1 MMIIVVVWW
10 WWWCGFGGGGGGVA
24 VMVMDHHTSER
35 SAGFRG
41 LHLRDDVGEREEG
54 AGEGDEEE
62 DLHVRRD
69 LRRLVQRG
77 RGFAE
82 EVEVA
87 EAEIEDDQELD
98 EGDQAD
104 QRREEKTHPADCL
117 AVDDVKGVLG
127 NVELD
132 VRQHWRTLQQLH
144 PWGIH

>member
-1 MMIIVVVWW
+1 MILIIVVVWW
-10 WWWCGFGGGGGGVA
+10 WWWCGFGGGGGDG
-24 VMVMDHHTSER
+24 DRHTLER
-35 SAGFRG
+35 PAGFRG
-41 LHLRDDVGEREEG
+41 LHLRDDVGEGEEG

-87 EAEIEDDQELD
+87 KAEIEDDQELD

-117 AVDDVKGVLG
+117 AVDDVKGVLRDA
-127 NVELD
+127 ELD
-132 VRQHWRTLQQLH
+132 VRKHWRTLQQLESSC
-144 PWGIH
+144 